1 MEDHICKATAELNA
15 WTVRVRKGEAESLL
29 RTVSEVAR
37 ETGSQ
42 VLVVKGEHVFGSDH
56 MRSALYHARRAIKM
70 GSNSSDSVAMETLLY
85 SSGERQ
91 LNSAIKKMSV
101 DGETE
106 SVAVIFLSGPGLKPG
121 ESWKEMPRTLP
132 AVDLAR
138 LRKFGISDSELGT
151 ISKER
156 AVELVMEKVAAVDI
170 LKK

>member
-1 MEDHICKATAELNA
+1 MEDHICKATAELKA
-15 WTVRVRKGEAESLL
+15 WTLRVRKGEAESLL
-29 RTVSEVAR
+29 RTVSEAAR

-42 VLVVKGEHVFGSDH
+42 VLVVKGELVFGSDH
-56 MRSALYHARRAIKM
+56 MRSALYHARKAIEM

-91 LNSAIKKMSV
+91 LNSAIRKMSV

-106 SVAVIFLSGPGLKPG
+106 SVAVILLSGPDVKPE
-121 ESWKEMPRTLP
+121 ESWKEMPRTPP

-138 LRKFGISDSELGT
+138 LRKFGISDCELGT

-156 AVELVMEKVAAVDI
+156 ADELVMERVAAVDI